1 MRDGEENFSFE
12 IIFEGEVTYEEISE
26 KEVYY
31 IEYYDSYFNGYNQ
44 NKGGNFRPSNGGSH
58 LIKSDL
64 FNIMAALEFMSKP
77 GQVLADIYEVTRTT
91 ISKIKRKESHLE
103 VREEYDS
110 LPLEERQK
118 IYQIFCDSSNF
129 YEKKVNST
137 IIKTKRKLTET
148 QVHLILLNEELG
160 RPVTL
165 KDMLIKV
172 DLSSNNTIY
181 TILNGQSYKD
191 YSLSYEKLTDEQKNI
206 LAQLLSD

>member
-1 MRDGEENFSFE
+1 
-12 IIFEGEVTYEEISE
+12 
-26 KEVYY
+26 
-31 IEYYDSYFNGYNQ
+31 
-44 NKGGNFRPSNGGSH
+44 
-58 LIKSDL
+58 
-64 FNIMAALEFMSKP
+64 MAALEFMSKP